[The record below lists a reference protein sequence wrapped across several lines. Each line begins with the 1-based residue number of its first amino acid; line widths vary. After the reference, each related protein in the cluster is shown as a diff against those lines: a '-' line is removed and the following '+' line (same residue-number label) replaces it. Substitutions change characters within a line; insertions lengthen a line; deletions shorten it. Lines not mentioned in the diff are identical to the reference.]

1 MESDKPHL
9 KQLFNLNTEMLIIR
23 RAYSTGKLRS
33 SLLSSKSKGLL
44 KKKPV
49 QNLHPQT
56 PARTRFAPSP
66 TGFLH
71 MGSLRTALYNY
82 LLAKNTGGQFLLRLE
97 DTDQKRLIPGAEQNI
112 YDSLKWLNI
121 EYDEGPGKNDKTNMG
136 PYRQSD
142 RSETYSKHVQTLLD
156 NGHAYRCFCSKE
168 RLDGLRDSAQKLQPP
183 TTVSYDRHCLKLSEK
198 EIKEKLDN
206 FESFTVRLKSPDQY
220 PEFEDILHGKLNI
233 QPQINFNDVR
243 YDDPILMKSD
253 GLPTYHL
260 ANVVDDHIMKITH
273 VIRGEEWLPSTPKHR
288 ALYNAF
294 GWKSPKF
301 VHIPLLTSANDKKLS
316 KRKNDASVLAMK
328 EKGVLPEAL
337 LNFSALFGWSPPR
350 HISAKTHDC
359 YSLEDLIKL
368 FDLNTLTKGNAKVDE
383 QKLWFLNKYH
393 LQKRLEDPTKFNECV
408 DDIYGLMGEKYTKE
422 NIAKVLKKV
431 GPSLTTL
438 KEFPVSYNY
447 FFEKPDYKT
456 CDALHFK
463 ETHEVR
469 DIKRVLTN
477 LDDITPENAS
487 QLIETLTYTLGVPKK
502 LIFESLRYALA
513 GSHSGVRL
521 SVLLELLGPEETKL
535 RLAEG
540 LASLLKR

>member
-1 MESDKPHL
+1 
-9 KQLFNLNTEMLIIR
+9 MLIIR

-33 SLLSSKSKGLL
+33 SLLGSKSKELL

-49 QNLHPQT
+49 QNLHPQK

-97 DTDQKRLIPGAEQNI
+97 DTDQKRLVPGAEQNI
-112 YDSLKWLNI
+112 YDSLKWLSI
-121 EYDEGPGKNDKTNMG
+121 EYDEGPGKNDNTDMG

-142 RSETYSKHVQTLLD
+142 RSKIYSEHVETLLK

-183 TTVSYDRHCLKLSEK
+183 TTVSYDRHCLKLSK
-198 EIKEKLDN
+198 SEIAQKLEDS
-206 FESFTVRLKSPDQY
+206 ESFTIRLKSPDQY
-220 PEFEDILHGKLNI
+220 PEFEDTLHGKLNI
-233 QPQINFNDVR
+233 QPQINYNDVR

-253 GLPTYHL
+253 RLPTYHL

-294 GWKSPKF
+294 GWESPKF
-301 VHIPLLTSANDKKLS
+301 IHIPLLTSANDKKLS

-350 HISAKTHDC
+350 NISAKTHDC
-359 YSLEDLIKL
+359 YSLKDLIKI
-368 FDLNTLTKGNAKVDE
+368 FDLNNLTKGNAKVDE
-383 QKLWFLNKYH
+383 QKLWFLNKHH
-393 LQKRLEDPTKFNECV
+393 LHKRLEDPSTFNECV
-408 DDIYGLMGEKYTKE
+408 DEIHALMGQKYAKDK
-422 NIAKVLKKV
+422 IAKVLEKV

-438 KEFPVSYNY
+438 KEFPVSYSY

-456 CDALHFK
+456 SGVLNFK
-463 ETHEVR
+463 ENHEVSE
-469 DIKRVLTN
+469 IKKVLSS
-477 LDDITPENAS
+477 LDGISPQNATQMIDDLAKS
-487 QLIETLTYTLGVPKK
+487 LGVPKK

-513 GSHSGVRL
+513 GSHSGVKL
-521 SVLLELLGPEETKL
+521 PVLLDLLGPEETQV
-535 RLAEG
+535 RISEG
-540 LASLLKR
+540 LMSLDL